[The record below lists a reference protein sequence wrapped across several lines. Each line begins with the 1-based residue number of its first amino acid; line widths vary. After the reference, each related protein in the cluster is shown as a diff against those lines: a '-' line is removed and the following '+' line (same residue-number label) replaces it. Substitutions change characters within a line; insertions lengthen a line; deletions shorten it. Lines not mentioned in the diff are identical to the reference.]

1 MLALDAGGIS
11 PGPPRLASRSV
22 DIEVES
28 GAPDHGKEL
37 IELPIKLRTRP

>member
-1 MLALDAGGIS
+1 MPAPDIAGIS
-11 PGPPRLASRSV
+11 PGFPRLASRSV
-22 DIEVES
+22 DIEVGR